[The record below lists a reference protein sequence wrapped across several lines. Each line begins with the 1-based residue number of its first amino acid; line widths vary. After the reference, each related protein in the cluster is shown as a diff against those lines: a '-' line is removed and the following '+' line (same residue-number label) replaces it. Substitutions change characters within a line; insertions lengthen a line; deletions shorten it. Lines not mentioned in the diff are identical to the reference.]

1 MPAPAWSTPR
11 WWDGTRAS
19 LATATGLDPVA
30 YTDPRF
36 YANERSRVFER
47 AWVCIGNAADVAQ
60 PGRLLVR
67 RLGSRSIL
75 VTRSHHDGRLRG
87 FLNSCRHRG
96 TELAERDCDVANTI
110 RCPYH
115 RWGYGTDGRLVS
127 TPLFEQDARDVF
139 DPADLGLVEVRV
151 DSWGC
156 LLFACLD
163 ASTPPLDAWLGDL
176 PDRVGS
182 HRLGEWEVR
191 ESRQLEIHA
200 NWKLIA
206 ENFQEYYHLAWVHPQ
221 LAKVSRV
228 DDHHR
233 DQGPGMYCGQAT
245 SPVSSDT
252 RDDWLRLPAAAW
264 LDDDERTRGRF
275 ISVFPNVL
283 LSVLP
288 NHAFVMR
295 LDPTAPGHT
304 IETCTWLT
312 PATPTPAASAESMS
326 PSGKA
331 DFGVTRDF
339 WLDVNAEDIDIVE
352 RGQRGL
358 EGGAI
363 PAGPL
368 SPRFEE
374 PLHRF
379 HNMLADA
386 MTLGTMA
393 DLRVPVGDD
402 DQASQA
408 RSSSVADSSAAG
420 SPTTAAT

>member
-1 MPAPAWSTPR
+1 MTA
-11 WWDGTRAS
+11 
-19 LATATGLDPVA
+19 ATGLDPAA
-30 YTDPRF
+30 YADAGF
-36 YANERSRVFER
+36 HADERRRVFER
-47 AWVCIGNAADVAQ
+47 AWVCIGTTPEIAPQ
-60 PGRLLVR
+60 GRLLVR
-67 RLGSRSIL
+67 RLGSRSI
-75 VTRSHHDGRLRG
+75 VVIRSGRDGRLRG

-96 TELAERDCDVANTI
+96 TELAQHDCDVANTI

-127 TPLFEQDARDVF
+127 TPLFEGDARDAF
-139 DPADLGLVEVRV
+139 DSADLGLVEVRV

-163 ASTPPLDAWLGDL
+163 DSTPPLEAWLGDL
-176 PDRVGS
+176 PDRVGA
-182 HRLGEWEVR
+182 HRLGDWEVR
-191 ESRQLEIHA
+191 DSRRLEILA

-233 DQGPGMYCGQAT
+233 DQGPGMYCGQMT
-245 SPVSSDT
+245 SPVSSDA

-264 LDDDERTRGRF
+264 LDDGECTRGRF
-275 ISVFPNVL
+275 ISIFPNVL

-288 NHAFVMR
+288 NHVFMM
-295 LDPTAPGHT
+295 LLEPTAPGHT
-304 IETCTWLT
+304 VETCTWLT
-312 PATPTPAASAESMS
+312 PATSMSAGSTESMPASAD
-326 PSGKA
+326 A
-331 DFGVTRDF
+331 DFAITRDF
-339 WLDVNAEDIDIVE
+339 WLEVNGEDIDIVE

-358 EGGAI
+358 ERGGV

-386 MTLGTMA
+386 MTLASMA
-393 DLRVPVGDD
+393 DLRIPAGDD

-408 RSSSVADSSAAG
+408 SRSSVADSSAAG
-420 SPTTAAT
+420 PSTAAAT

>member
-1 MPAPAWSTPR
+1 MPPPAWSDPR
-11 WWDGTRAS
+11 WWAGTRAP
-19 LATATGLDPVA
+19 LASATGLDPAA
-30 YTDPRF
+30 YTDPGF
-36 YANERSRVFER
+36 HADEQDRVFER
-47 AWVCIGNAADVAQ
+47 SWVCIGTASDVAR

-75 VTRSHHDGRLRG
+75 VTRSSGDGRLRG

-96 TELAERDCDVANTI
+96 TELADHDCDVANTI

-115 RWGYGTDGRLVS
+115 RWGYATDGRLVS
-127 TPLFEQDARDVF
+127 TPLFEEDARDIF
-139 DPADLGLVEVRV
+139 DSADLGLVEVRV

-163 ASTPPLDAWLGDL
+163 DSTPPLEAWLGDL
-176 PDRVGS
+176 PDRVGM

-191 ESRQLEIHA
+191 DSTRLEIGA

-228 DDHHR
+228 GDHHR

-245 SPVSSDT
+245 SPVSSDA
-252 RDDWLRLPAAAW
+252 RDDWLRLPPAEW

-275 ISVFPNVL
+275 ISIFPNVL

-295 LDPTAPGHT
+295 LEPTAPGHT
-304 IETCTWLT
+304 VETCTWLT
-312 PATPTPAASAESMS
+312 PATSMSAASAESMS
-326 PSGKA
+326 PSADG
-331 DFGVTRDF
+331 DFGITRDF
-339 WLDVNAEDIDIVE
+339 WLEVNGEDIDIVE

-358 EGGAI
+358 ERGRV

-374 PLHRF
+374 PLHRL

-386 MTLGTMA
+386 MTLASMA

-408 RSSSVADSSAAG
+408 SKSSLADSSAAE